1 MVNKKLFLQ
10 LSFVL
15 CVIVSII
22 VLQDSFCYSNE
33 QGTEEFPAVE
43 TASVKQFG
51 AIGDNVNDDTAAFQK
66 ALHSARTV
74 IVPEG
79 TYQLNSQVNFIRS
92 GQRIIGANGATIAC
106 NSNEAVFYAENL
118 SAITVNGLSFIGTGG
133 EMPQST
139 KAILDLRACNNVI
152 IDNCR
157 FMNIPFYYCIRFL
170 GCNTVKAANNEI
182 DTYLFSGI
190 ACGNGTS
197 EATVNSNRIVNG
209 YGVIQGHR
217 YPITLSSFNGEQEI
231 YPESYNLEAGFNY
244 IEDNIP
250 QWEGIDSHGGN
261 NIWIHDNVVKG
272 TMTGIAL
279 VDNRKTLEKRF
290 RNAIVEN
297 NRIELTTGIAARS
310 RTAQNSGLN
319 IKSNHG
325 ATNIQIIGN
334 IIENANYNLG
344 PTDAGIRIGGIN
356 SGIVSKNTVKA
367 KVTGIRLVREC
378 DNVTINENKIFVDG
392 TGSAKSAG
400 IRNTAKSLTNI
411 EIRNN
416 YIGSSN
422 EFTLKFGIYNE
433 NKLSNFTAEMKAILN
448 NNNNYGNVN
457 IP

>member
-10 LSFVL
+10 LSSVL

-22 VLQDSFCYSNE
+22 VLQGSFCYSNE
-33 QGTEEFPAVE
+33 QGTEKLPAVE

-51 AIGDNVNDDTAAFQK
+51 AIGDNVHDDTAAFQK

-106 NSNEAVFYAENL
+106 NSREAVFYAENL
-118 SAITVNGLSFIGTGG
+118 SAITVNGLSFIGTGS
-133 EMPQST
+133 EIPQST
-139 KAILDLRACNNVI
+139 AAILDLKACNNVI

-157 FMNIPFYYCIRFL
+157 FRNIPFYYCIRFL

-182 DTYLFSGI
+182 ETYLFSGI

-197 EATVNSNRIVNG
+197 EATVDSNRIVNG

-244 IEDNIP
+244 IEDNFP

-279 VDNRKTLEKRF
+279 VDNRRTLEKRF

-297 NRIELTTGIAARS
+297 NRIELTTSIAARS

-319 IKSNHG
+319 IKSNYG

-378 DNVTINENKIFVDG
+378 DDVTISENKIYVDG
-392 TGSAKSAG
+392 RDSAKSAG
-400 IRNTAKSLTNI
+400 IRNAAKSLTNI
-411 EIRNN
+411 NVYDN
-416 YIGSSN
+416 FIGSAN
-422 EFTLKFGIYNE
+422 EYALKFGIHNE
-433 NKLSNFTAEMKAILN
+433 NKLNNLN
-448 NNNNYGNVN
+448 DEFLTTIKKNNRFGNVI